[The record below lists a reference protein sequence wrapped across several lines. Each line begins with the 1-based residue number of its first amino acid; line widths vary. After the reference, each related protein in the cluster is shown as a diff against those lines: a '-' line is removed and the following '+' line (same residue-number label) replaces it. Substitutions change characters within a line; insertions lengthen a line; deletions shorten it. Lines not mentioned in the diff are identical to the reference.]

1 MKRIIRKVL
10 SILGFKKLLL
20 ALGFVYGK
28 SYLSENGQVKCWAIG
43 YPVNKKDVNFPW
55 WTYSFTDF
63 FVLRINNSTKIFE
76 YGSGNSTIF
85 LSKIV
90 NDIVA
95 VENDKKWFDLLRTM
109 INKNVRL
116 IFKNQDSYVNSIKD
130 DKYDVVIIDGILR
143 NECAFKCV
151 SNLNRGGVI
160 VFDDSDR
167 DDYKIA
173 YDYLIDK
180 GFKRIDFTGLAP
192 CSVNK
197 NSTSIFYKEDNFLE
211 I

>member
-20 ALGFVYGK
+20 ALDFVYGK
-28 SYLSENGQVKCWAIG
+28 SYLSENGYVKSWIIG
-43 YPVNKKDVNFPW
+43 YPVNKKDENFPW

-63 FVLRINNSTKIFE
+63 FIPRINNSTKIFE

-90 NDIVA
+90 DDIVA
-95 VENDKKWFDLLRTM
+95 VEHDKKWFDLLQTM

-116 IFKNQDSYVNSIKD
+116 IFENQDNYVNSIKD
-130 DKYDVVIIDGILR
+130 HTYDVVIIDGILR

-151 SNLNRGGVI
+151 SNLNRGGNCV
-160 VFDDSDR
+160 
-167 DDYKIA
+167 
-173 YDYLIDK
+173 
-180 GFKRIDFTGLAP
+180 
-192 CSVNK
+192 
-197 NSTSIFYKEDNFLE
+197 
-211 I
+211 